1 MGNFESLA
9 FLLVVFGILWAI
21 DRKNF
26 KREGLFMLRRTTRW
40 LKIID
45 SFAKKHKKFIE
56 RYSDAGVVAS
66 FGLLG
71 ATYIARQKKYA
82 KKQAAGLY
90 IRYIVA
96 AFLIML
102 LMPGL
107 FSGLITAFN
116 VPQAYA
122 LPVLYFF
129 KLMFLL
135 FGFSGYSFFM
145 ILLVGLGSTLTAFTG
160 GVPEAGLKLVLP
172 FSVPEKYEFLPVYSL
187 PLIPWIVSIFIILVV
202 HEFSHAIVAR
212 REDIRVKSMGYGFF
226 GPLPLGFAEPD
237 EKQIQKAASI
247 KKTRIF
253 AAGSWSNILTGVLMI
268 ILLIPTSLGAFML
281 TDKYSYDAGVGY
293 LSINL
298 ESTAKILP
306 AKGVITE
313 INGVAVSNFTD
324 YQKIMA
330 QVSPEDVVRVVIN
343 DTTYNIFAKPDSLNQ
358 SRAILGIPIKDNI
371 YVNKNLLPEH
381 KGTPVEYILFA
392 ANYFNKLL
400 EIVIILSIG
409 IALFNLLPI
418 KPLDGGLMIE
428 EVISVKKAKKRKKI
442 VNAISIITLLLI
454 LYALFGP
461 ALLNGL
467 L

>member
-9 FLLVVFGILWAI
+9 VLLVVFGLLWVI
-21 DRKNF
+21 DRKKF

-71 ATYIARQKKYA
+71 AAYIARQKKYA
-82 KKQAAGLY
+82 RKQAAALY
-90 IRYIVA
+90 LRYIVA
-96 AFLIML
+96 ALLIMFL
-102 LMPGL
+102 VPGL
-107 FSGLITAFN
+107 FSGLISVFN
-116 VPQAYA
+116 VPQVYA
-122 LPVLYFF
+122 MPVLYFF

-145 ILLVGLGSTLTAFTG
+145 ILLVGLGSSLTAITG
-160 GVPEAGLKLVLP
+160 GVPESGLKLVLP

-253 AAGSWSNILTGVLMI
+253 AAGSWSNILTGVLML

-293 LSINL
+293 TAIDL
-298 ESTAKILP
+298 ESTASILP
-306 AKGVITE
+306 PKGVITE
-313 INGVAVSNFTD
+313 INGVAVGNFSD
-324 YQKIMA
+324 YQNVM
-330 QVSPEDVVRVVIN
+330 VRVNPEDAVRVAIN
-343 DTTYNIFAKPDSLNQ
+343 STTYNLFAKPDSLNE
-358 SRAILGIPIKDNI
+358 SRAIIGFLTKDM
-371 YVNKNLLPEH
+371 YLSKELLPEK
-381 KGTPVEYILFA
+381 KGAPVEYILFA

>member
-9 FLLVVFGILWAI
+9 FLLLVLGTLWAI
-21 DRKNF
+21 DRKKF

-45 SFAKKHKKFIE
+45 SFAKKHKKFVE

-71 ATYIARQKKYA
+71 AAYIARQKKYA
-82 KKQAAGLY
+82 KKQAADLY
-90 IRYIVA
+90 IKYIVA
-96 AFLIML
+96 AFLIMF

-107 FSGLITAFN
+107 FSGLISAFN
-116 VPQAYA
+116 VPPVYA

-145 ILLVGLGSTLTAFTG
+145 ILLVGLGSTLTALTG
-160 GVPEAGLKLVLP
+160 GVPESGLKLVLP

-187 PLIPWIVSIFIILVV
+187 PIIPWVVSIFIILVV

-253 AAGSWSNILTGVLMI
+253 AAGSWSNIVTGVLML
-268 ILLIPTSLGAFML
+268 ILLIPASLGAFML
-281 TDKYSYDAGVGY
+281 TDKYSSDVGVGY
-293 LSINL
+293 TAIDL
-298 ESTAKILP
+298 ESTAEILP

-313 INGVAVSNFTD
+313 INGVLIGNYSD
-324 YQKIMA
+324 YQGIMT
-330 QVSPEDVVRVVIN
+330 QVNPGDAVRVVIN
-343 DTTYNIFAKPDSLNQ
+343 STTYNLFAKPDSLNE
-358 SRAILGIPIKDNI
+358 SRAILGFLTTDMYVSKD
-371 YVNKNLLPEH
+371 LEPEH
-381 KGTPVEYILFA
+381 KGAPVEYILFA

-400 EIVIILSIG
+400 EIVITLSIG

-418 KPLDGGLMIE
+418 KPLDGGLMME
-428 EVISVKKAKKRKKI
+428 EVISVKNAKKRKKI
-442 VNAISIITLLLI
+442 VSAISKITFLLI

-461 ALLNGL
+461 ALLKSL
-467 L
+467 F